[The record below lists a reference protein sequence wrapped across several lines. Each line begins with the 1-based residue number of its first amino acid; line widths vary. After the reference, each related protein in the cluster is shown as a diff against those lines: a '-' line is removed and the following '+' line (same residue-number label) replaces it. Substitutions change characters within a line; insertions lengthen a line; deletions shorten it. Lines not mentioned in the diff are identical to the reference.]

1 MENNIVENFLE
12 LVDIDDV
19 IFTDEYI
26 NMVDISVDEDS
37 SFLLSNG
44 LISHNSA
51 SSNSRLYRDPQTQG
65 FYLLKGKVA
74 NVSKMTQKDI
84 LNNKEIVGLMN
95 SIGLELNTKLNFE
108 ELRYNEILICCDAD
122 FDGDAITG
130 LLINFFAYQWKELFE
145 RGMVYRVMTPLT
157 IISKGKDIKYFYTN
171 DDWVEYQKKNS
182 IKGWEVTFCKGL
194 GSLNGEAY
202 KDMME
207 TPRKIRLNWDETSKE
222 LLNAWFGDDVNLRKN
237 MLKD

>member
-1 MENNIVENFLE
+1 MENKIVENFLE

-51 SSNSRLYRDPQTQG
+51 SSNSRLYRDPQNQG

-108 ELRYNEILICCDAD
+108 ELRYNEILICCDMD
-122 FDGDAITG
+122 CLEENTKILTEDGI
-130 LLINFFAYQWKELFE
+130 KE
-145 RGMVYRVMTPLT
+145 
-157 IISKGKDIKYFYTN
+157 IKDITIEDKVLTHSNVYKKVKNVIST
-171 DDWVEYQKKNS
+171 EKNS
-182 IKGWEVTFCKGL
+182 YMSIIVNNDEIICSENHKQLVFRDGEVVEIL
-194 GSLNGEAY
+194 A
-202 KDMME
+202 KD
-207 TPRKIRLNWDETSKE
+207 
-222 LLNAWFGDDVNLRKN
+222 LLYTDYL
-237 MLKD
+237 LKKK